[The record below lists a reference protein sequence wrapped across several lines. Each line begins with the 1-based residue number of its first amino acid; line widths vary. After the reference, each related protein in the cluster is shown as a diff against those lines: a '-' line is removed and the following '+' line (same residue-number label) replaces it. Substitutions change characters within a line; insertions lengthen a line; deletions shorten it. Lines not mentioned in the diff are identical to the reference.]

1 MDATRSGA
9 GQGAGRRG
17 RRRPNDWRQGND
29 PRRWPPAAG
38 GTWVLDLDGV
48 VWLTG
53 QPIAGVPE
61 ALAAL
66 RASGVRALFATNNS
80 SPTVAQLLSRLR
92 RAGVDAG
99 PDDLVTSA
107 QAAAG
112 MLSPGD
118 RVMTVA
124 GPGVR
129 EAMTARGVRLVRR
142 RPADAVVVG
151 WTDRFD
157 FDSLAAAA
165 DAVRHGARL
174 IGTNEDAALP
184 TPEGLVPG
192 AGALLAAVSTASGA
206 RPEVAGK
213 PHRPLADLIAGRRSD
228 LRVVVGDRPSTDGRL
243 ADRLGV
249 PFALVLSGVTAPGD
263 PVDGP
268 TPAVTAADLGRIV
281 DGLPAPG

>member
-1 MDATRSGA
+1 M
-9 GQGAGRRG
+9 
-17 RRRPNDWRQGND
+17 
-29 PRRWPPAAG
+29 
-38 GTWVLDLDGV
+38 LDLDGV

-61 ALAAL
+61 ALANL
-66 RASGVRALFATNNS
+66 RARGVRALFATNNS
-80 SPTVAQLLSRLR
+80 APTVDQLLARLR
-92 RAGVDAG
+92 KAGVDAE

-118 RVMTVA
+118 RVLTVA

-129 EAMTARGVRLVRR
+129 EAMAARGVKVVAHG
-142 RPADAVVVG
+142 PADAVVVG

-157 FDSLAAAA
+157 FDRLATAA
-165 DAVRHGARL
+165 DAVRRGARL
-174 IGTNEDAALP
+174 IGTNEDASLP

-213 PHRPLADLIAGRRSD
+213 PHGPLAELIAGRRSD

-263 PVDGP
+263 PVGDP
-268 TPAVTAADLGRIV
+268 APAVTAADLGRLV
-281 DGLPAPG
+281 GELPTRA